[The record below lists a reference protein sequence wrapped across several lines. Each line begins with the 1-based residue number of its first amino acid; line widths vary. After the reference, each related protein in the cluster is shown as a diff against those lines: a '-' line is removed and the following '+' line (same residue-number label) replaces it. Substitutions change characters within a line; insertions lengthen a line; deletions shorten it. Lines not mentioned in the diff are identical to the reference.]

1 MNINNDINNDI
12 QFLAKSEIR
21 LKILS
26 ELNDEPNN
34 VRGLV
39 KKTNMAYSSIS
50 NNIGKL
56 EKNNYISK
64 VENKYHVNPMTE
76 VYFKTLMDFKV
87 SVDLVNEYEA
97 FWYKHN
103 LNQLSLAS
111 IKRITYLK
119 NSRLVETTPVDI
131 FKTHNTIKR
140 HMLNSI
146 NVKAIFP
153 YLHPEYPELIGKI
166 LSNEGTVEL
175 ILPKSIFKELV
186 FRINEKVRKKAI
198 KNGKLK
204 IYSFKKDL
212 NLYLSICDETMS
224 LGLFKNDGSFDQN
237 RILISDDLKSHTWA
251 EELFEHVKKQVKE

>member
-1 MNINNDINNDI
+1 
-12 QFLAKSEIR
+12 
-21 LKILS
+21 
-26 ELNDEPNN
+26 
-34 VRGLV
+34 
-39 KKTNMAYSSIS
+39 
-50 NNIGKL
+50 
-56 EKNNYISK
+56 
-64 VENKYHVNPMTE
+64 
-76 VYFKTLMDFKV
+76 
-87 SVDLVNEYEA
+87 
-97 FWYKHN
+97 
-103 LNQLSLAS
+103 
-111 IKRITYLK
+111 
-119 NSRLVETTPVDI
+119 
-131 FKTHNTIKR
+131 
-140 HMLNSI
+140 MLNSI

-166 LSNEGTVEL
+166 LSNGGTVEL

-186 FRINEKVRKKAI
+186 FRINKKVRKKAI